1 MVLLASSSAS
11 AHFCCVHVSG
21 PWFYNALVVSHIP
34 QVVVDAR
41 NMNPK
46 CNEIYNLLAC
56 NKGPPMGMR
65 MVIITTCHCLHTAHN
80 ILYLGTLSDHRYS
93 PADHHVHRNN
103 IPQHLTTASQVSSSS
118 LSRAENTGKITGVRK
133 SIVSYQNWPI
143 RPIPAVMRGRNTHRQ
158 LTRPVSHK

>member
-21 PWFYNALVVSHIP
+21 PWFYNALIVSHIP
-34 QVVVDAR
+34 QVAVDAR
-41 NMNPK
+41 NMDPK

-93 PADHHVHRNN
+93 APADHHVHRNN
-103 IPQHLTTASQVSSSS
+103 IPQHLTTVLKDCILAKLRKCRLRLRPELKIPVNCLRAQKYSQ
-118 LSRAENTGKITGVRK
+118 LPELAN
-133 SIVSYQNWPI
+133 
-143 RPIPAVMRGRNTHRQ
+143 
-158 LTRPVSHK
+158 